1 MAQQTQFSQHASRD
15 IFELDSVSSL
25 AKLSNFF
32 VKGSQTRES
41 TIQNQEEGPAVTNSQ
56 TAPPIPVPAII
67 KVGQAFSPNI
77 VCKYY

>member
-1 MAQQTQFSQHASRD
+1 MPDDLFA
-15 IFELDSVSSL
+15 LDTASSL
-25 AKLSNFF
+25 AKLSNFT

-41 TIQNQEEGPAVTNSQ
+41 TVQNHEEGPETNSQ

-77 VCKYY
+77 VKKY